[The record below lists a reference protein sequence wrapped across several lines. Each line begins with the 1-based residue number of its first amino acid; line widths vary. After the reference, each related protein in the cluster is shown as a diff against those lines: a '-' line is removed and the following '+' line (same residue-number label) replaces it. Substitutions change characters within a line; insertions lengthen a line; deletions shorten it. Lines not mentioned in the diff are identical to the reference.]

1 VADRTYTADNSVNAA
16 ATIRA
21 PAPPPRVGMQ
31 QVADRAGVA
40 LSSVS
45 RVVSGHPDVSRVM
58 RNRVLDAVA
67 ALGYEP
73 DLLAQS
79 LRRGATMT
87 VGFVVGNIA
96 NPLFASIALG
106 AELRLRNAGYTML
119 LANSI
124 DDPTLDTTHI
134 RLFSQRRVDG
144 LLLSVTDESDPEMH
158 RALLRAQR
166 PTVLVDRE
174 VREVH
179 ASAVLTDNA
188 GGIERAADT
197 LIALG
202 HRRIAI
208 VNGNPQVRP
217 ARERANGLRRA
228 CRRAEGVS
236 ALVRPGAFTTEHGE
250 RATLALLAEARP
262 PTAIIAGS
270 NLILVGVLRA
280 LRRAGRSVP
289 DDISV
294 VTCDDVLQ
302 LDLIQPPLATI
313 SRDPQEMGDVAAE
326 LLLELIA
333 GDGPRTVVLPTE
345 FTARESLA
353 PPPQR

>member
-1 VADRTYTADNSVNAA
+1 MADPTSVDEGRTAA
-16 ATIRA
+16 AVTGRA
-21 PAPPPRVGMQ
+21 VTPSPRVGMQ
-31 QVADRAGVA
+31 QVAERAGVA

-45 RVVSGHPDVSRVM
+45 RVVSGHPDVSKVM

-124 DDPTLDTTHI
+124 DDPSLDATHI
-134 RLFSQRRVDG
+134 RLFAQRRVDG
-144 LLLSVTDESDPEMH
+144 LMLSITDESDPEMR
-158 RALLRAQR
+158 RALLRAHR
-166 PTVLVDRE
+166 PTVLVDRDLPE
-174 VREVH
+174 LH

-188 GGIERAADT
+188 GGIERAAAT

-202 HRRIAI
+202 HRRIAL
-208 VNGNPQVRP
+208 VNGNPRVRP

-228 CRRAEGVS
+228 CRRAAGVS

-250 RATLALLAEARP
+250 QATRALLGEARP

-280 LRRAGRSVP
+280 LRRAGCSVP
-289 DDISV
+289 GDVSV
-294 VTCDDVLQ
+294 VTCDDVLL
-302 LDLIQPPLATI
+302 LDLVQPPLATI
-313 SRDPQEMGDVAAE
+313 SRNHQEMGDVAAE

-333 GDGPRTVVLPTE
+333 GGEPRTIVLPTE
-345 FTARESLA
+345 FTPRDSVAQ
-353 PPPQR
+353 PPQP